1 MAGLLAGVALRYV
14 AQRVGGYA
22 VKTVAKQYGKRTSR
36 QRMKQVAARRG
47 GTALAPAPQGP
58 YHMGHRISSCLAKKR
73 TVERSVN
80 PENVRMQC
88 GKVKAVIEK
97 DEYSEKMRIVKILED
112 KYDSSGYTK

>member
-1 MAGLLAGVALRYV
+1 METILSGIVVLCMFY
-14 AQRVGGYA
+14 QGGIIEHTYI
-22 VKTVAKQYGKRTSR
+22 QS
-36 QRMKQVAARRG
+36 QRM
-47 GTALAPAPQGP
+47 
-58 YHMGHRISSCLAKKR
+58 SDCLAKKR

-97 DEYSEKMRIVKILED
+97 DEYSDKMRIVKILKD